1 MPYTNYHFKHNITSV
16 LKNIVK
22 NPYGKLS
29 LQINKIYIVF
39 NLYLKYTYISSI
51 NGCDKYIF
59 KCIRY
64 ISFI

>member
-39 NLYLKYTYISSI
+39 
-51 NGCDKYIF
+51 
-59 KCIRY
+59 
-64 ISFI
+64 